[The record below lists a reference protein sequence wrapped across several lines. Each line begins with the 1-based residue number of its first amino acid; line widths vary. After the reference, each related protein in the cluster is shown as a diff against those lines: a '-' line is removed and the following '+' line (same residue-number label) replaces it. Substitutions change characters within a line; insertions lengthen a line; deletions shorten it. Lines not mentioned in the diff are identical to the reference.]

1 MSAKRQNTNVEF
13 ISKVLCVYFGSSLII
28 HHSISLQYSGR
39 NMQPLFQPTTNF
51 KVSQFELILYSKCG
65 VCFSLVGFFF
75 RLGREKKRSSDG
87 CWSLRWK
94 TLRNGAL
101 DNKSVQ
107 PLLPNCR
114 STEVSNSNQKHS
126 LFSVQ
131 GGTVVWFGRKFSLGL
146 ACARPRLAWESKQ
159 VASPQSQIHTLS
171 CTATFDPRS
180 VSPHCLISCSC
191 QLWSKPSHPASQT
204 RAFLLTKL
212 FKASWLW
219 YI

>member
-75 RLGREKKRSSDG
+75 HLGREKKRSSDG

-101 DNKSVQ
+101 DKKSVQ

-131 GGTVVWFGRKFSLGL
+131 GGTVVWFGRKFKELLVQDPDWHGNLS
-146 ACARPRLAWESKQ
+146 RL
-159 VASPQSQIHTLS
+159 HL
-171 CTATFDPRS
+171 
-180 VSPHCLISCSC
+180 H
-191 QLWSKPSHPASQT
+191 SHKYTHFHALQP
-204 RAFLLTKL
+204 LTHVL
-212 FKASWLW
+212 FPPTVW
-219 YI
+219 

>member
-51 KVSQFELILYSKCG
+51 KVSPFELILYSKCG

-75 RLGREKKRSSDG
+75 RLGRGKKRSSDG

-131 GGTVVWFGRKFSLGL
+131 GGTVVWFGRKFKELLVQDPDWHGNLS
-146 ACARPRLAWESKQ
+146 RL
-159 VASPQSQIHTLS
+159 HL
-171 CTATFDPRS
+171 
-180 VSPHCLISCSC
+180 H
-191 QLWSKPSHPASQT
+191 SHKYTHFHALQP
-204 RAFLLTKL
+204 LTHVL
-212 FKASWLW
+212 FPPTVW
-219 YI
+219 